1 MYSFFHEK
9 NGAWDF
15 AQPIVPTQTGRTK
28 STTTTTTPSPIPTT
42 ARVTIVNGKK
52 FRLRNNNNNN
62 TKSTSLVP
70 TSTTTTSTTMAP
82 NVTKMI
88 SNSTPPKVAPSSSSS
103 NITEDENQK
112 DKLLLPSLKLSCP
125 DNNDSTSC
133 LILQYINQYKTT
145 HPADGDPNKGAWKSR
160 FDDIFWGKKK
170 YKKHVFLYFFFI
182 YCWYIS
188 VYSFICLIIGFSRII
203 FELNSHTFLIDPL
216 WLNLMAYFIIFFLFF
231 TQFWWNLVKF

>member
-1 MYSFFHEK
+1 MNESRWNSNLLYNIVPQEPAENKILLDPTCKCSFFPEN

-15 AQPIVPTQTGRTK
+15 AQPVVPTQTGRTK

-52 FRLRNNNNNN
+52 FRLRNNNN

-70 TSTTTTSTTMAP
+70 ASTTTSTTMAP

-88 SNSTPPKVAPSSSSS
+88 SNSTPPKVAPSS

-112 DKLLLPSLKLSCP
+112 AKLLLPSLKLSCP

-160 FDDIFWGKKK
+160 FDFDLTKKRNIK
-170 YKKHVFLYFFFI
+170 TCMYFFF
-182 YCWYIS
+182 
-188 VYSFICLIIGFSRII
+188 FIVDI
-203 FELNSHTFLIDPL
+203 FQSTLSYTLYLGSLELFLGWIHIL
-216 WLNLMAYFIIFFLFF
+216 S
-231 TQFWWNLVKF
+231 

>member
-1 MYSFFHEK
+1 M
-9 NGAWDF
+9 
-15 AQPIVPTQTGRTK
+15 PTQTGRTK

-52 FRLRNNNNNN
+52 FRLRNNDNNK

-88 SNSTPPKVAPSSSSS
+88 SNSTPPKVAPSSSS

-112 DKLLLPSLKLSCP
+112 AKLLLPSLKLSCP

-145 HPADGDPNKGAWKSR
+145 HPADGDPNKGA
-160 FDDIFWGKKK
+160 
-170 YKKHVFLYFFFI
+170 
-182 YCWYIS
+182 
-188 VYSFICLIIGFSRII
+188 
-203 FELNSHTFLIDPL
+203 
-216 WLNLMAYFIIFFLFF
+216 
-231 TQFWWNLVKF
+231 